1 MYMKK
6 DKLVIYITIGLI
18 TTILVCVIFAQ
29 FRIVNETNFTEIE
42 AMREDELKEA
52 AIEWKEKYEKTA
64 EKLEDTNKKL
74 EEYKSK
80 IQSNEEARDLIET
93 ELANS
98 REYFGLTDVYGDG
111 VIITLTDSENQIYA
125 WKDILELINE
135 LKAAGAEAI
144 SVNGERVINMT
155 DVNDV
160 GNRFIIINDKKVSSP
175 YVIKVIGDKLHLK
188 SALTIKNGYYDLKI
202 KGGYKID
209 IQERTNIK
217 IEKYSEDVNLRYIEN
232 V

>member
-1 MYMKK
+1 M
-6 DKLVIYITIGLI
+6 
-18 TTILVCVIFAQ
+18 
-29 FRIVNETNFTEIE
+29 
-42 AMREDELKEA
+42 
-52 AIEWKEKYEKTA
+52 
-64 EKLEDTNKKL
+64 
-74 EEYKSK
+74 
-80 IQSNEEARDLIET
+80 
-93 ELANS
+93 NS

-111 VIITLTDSENQIYA
+111 LVITLTDTENQVYT

-160 GNRFIIINDKKVSSP
+160 GNRFIMINDEKVSSP
-175 YVIKVIGDKLHLK
+175 YNIKVIGDKLHLK

-209 IQERTNIK
+209 IQEKTNIK
-217 IEKYSEDVNLRYIEN
+217 VEKYSENVNLRYIEN